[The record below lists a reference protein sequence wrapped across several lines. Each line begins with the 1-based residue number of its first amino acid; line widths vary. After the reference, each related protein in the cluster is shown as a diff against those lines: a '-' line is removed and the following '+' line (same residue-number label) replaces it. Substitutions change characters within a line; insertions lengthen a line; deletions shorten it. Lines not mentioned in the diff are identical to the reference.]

1 MSRFAKRSTIEELKN
16 RMIEASKDE
25 YYETEDDLNPV
36 NIKDKISPK
45 DFKIIFDCE
54 NFITP
59 LDEYIYDNGKN
70 ENGVEFIQLDNFP
83 IALCYAGGDWEYPV
97 WFSIYIDD
105 NNKLRVYIPTNG
117 NTFNK
122 YTKTAFGSEE
132 STKLDPIKIW
142 KDIPDLWKKDINKEV
157 INTCDFEFS
166 DYFYNMLEKAWESSK
181 NEINSLLDKDAMI
194 EDIKNRIKVKE

>member
-25 YYETEDDLNPV
+25 WCETEDDLDST
-36 NIKDKISPK
+36 NIIYTLPPE
-45 DFKIIFDCE
+45 DFNIVFDCE
-54 NFITP
+54 NFVTP
-59 LDEYIYDNGKN
+59 LENYNIEDEYND
-70 ENGVEFIQLDNFP
+70 VDFIQLDGFS

-97 WFSIYIDD
+97 WFCIYIDD

-132 STKLDPIKIW
+132 STKLDPIKVW

-157 INTCDFEFS
+157 NETYDFEFS